1 MISII
6 TVARNAA
13 ETIPDCLASVAGQSV
28 RPEHVIVDG
37 ASTDGTLEIVGGWTG
52 HPVRVFSG
60 PDQGMYDA
68 MNKGVDR
75 VSGDIIGILNAD
87 DVYADGEVLA
97 RVREAFED
105 GSVEACYGDLLYVKE
120 EGRSKK
126 AEKGQPSSRPSS
138 QQRISNSASPP
149 HRPTVPPS
157 HRITRYWRAGEGSA
171 RLFYWGWMPP
181 HPTFFTRRTVYER
194 YGGFRLDMGSAADYE
209 FMLRVLVKHGV
220 KAVYLPSVLV
230 RMRVGG
236 VSNVT
241 VGNRVRANRMDRE
254 AWRVNGLRPYPWT
267 LWMKPLRKVS
277 QWWKGRSKK
286 AEVGTGKEEGRSW
299 ETGKRKVES
308 WKREIWGT
316 DHFSFH
322 LSDFLLLPSS
332 FLLLTSL
339 GWAFKEDP
347 NRFDLAGLS
356 VWVFLFRDPSKVNV
370 WGHIFTVDNW
380 NWG

>member
-75 VSGDIIGILNAD
+75 VTGDIIGILNAD
-87 DVYADGEVLA
+87 DVYVDGEVLEQVQQA
-97 RVREAFED
+97 MSDPE
-105 GSVEACYGDLLYVKE
+105 VEACYGDLVYVKE
-120 EGRSKK
+120 EGRRKK
-126 AEKGQPSSRPSS
+126 EEVGTSSGISS
-138 QQRISNSASPP
+138 HTSSHTSSGALSEQGISNGDAPVDRSTETRKYGHSEATGA
-149 HRPTVPPS
+149 RV
-157 HRITRYWRAGEGSA
+157 TRYWRAGEGSA

-181 HPTFFTRRTVYER
+181 HPTFFVRRTVYER

-220 KAVYLPSVLV
+220 KAEYIPRVLV

-236 VSNVT
+236 VSNVS
-241 VGNRVRANRMDRE
+241 VKNRLRANRMDRE

-267 LWMKPLRKVS
+267 LLCKPLRKVS
-277 QWWKGRSKK
+277 QWWTSKK
-286 AEVGTGKEEGRSW
+286 
-299 ETGKRKVES
+299 
-308 WKREIWGT
+308 
-316 DHFSFH
+316 
-322 LSDFLLLPSS
+322 
-332 FLLLTSL
+332 
-339 GWAFKEDP
+339 
-347 NRFDLAGLS
+347 
-356 VWVFLFRDPSKVNV
+356 
-370 WGHIFTVDNW
+370 
-380 NWG
+380 